1 VSATRR
7 VFAYRIVIVTA
18 WLAAVCSAAISSPK
32 NRQRSQDIVAYGR
45 RWSVLP
51 SYRTEL
57 LVLWPGLGNSCWNRG
72 LADLIDEIRE
82 RYGTIDVH
90 CVDVGYGG
98 LFGDVESQIDDV
110 CEQLR
115 DVVDSKHPPIKVSYL
130 GLSQGGLFLRAMLQR
145 CDLPAG
151 ALVTLGSPHAGVSSW
166 PSCPVDVDVGSESWF
181 CTVMDRLVIQ
191 NLGTAAMIRRTIVPA
206 SYLTD
211 DEAPAPFLATAN
223 SCRDSTIGGLH
234 ALKFKAEKFVSF
246 AFEYDDMLEP
256 PTSAWFWH
264 VDHGRVVPAEQQP
277 ELHCLRD
284 GLDYEQRTI
293 PGAAHMQIDADFF
306 FLEIVERYFVGRVD
320 DDDDDGGHVVAVT

>member
-1 VSATRR
+1 MRRTVGTTRR

-18 WLAAVCSAAISSPK
+18 WLAAVCFVCSAAVNPAPK
-32 NRQRSQDIVAYGR
+32 DRQ
-45 RWSVLP
+45 
-51 SYRTEL
+51 L
-57 LVLWPGLGNSCWNRG
+57 LVLWPGLGNACWNRG
-72 LADLIDEIRE
+72 LADLIDDIRE

-90 CVDVGYGG
+90 CVDAGYGG

-115 DVVDSKHPPIKVSYL
+115 DVVDSKYPIKVSYL

-181 CTVMDRLVIQ
+181 CTVMDRLVIHDV
-191 NLGTAAMIRRTIVPA
+191 GTAAMIRRTIVPA

-211 DEAPAPFLATAN
+211 DEAPAPFLATVN
-223 SCRDSTIGGLH
+223 SCRESSIGGLH

-277 ELHCLRD
+277 DLHCLRD

-306 FLEIVERYFVGRVD
+306 FLEIVERYFVVRDGD
-320 DDDDDGGHVVAVT
+320 DDSDDDSDDAGGHMVAVT